1 MPSQRNF
8 CSRVEFAEVFVK
20 DADGTFTA
28 PLTGHKDKVAIGA
41 GEEVSAAV
49 VLGVGG
55 NLVPQIVPLLRF
67 FDVSGGGV
75 TSSPGY
81 CPKPLLSKRECS
93 TTVSYTHL
101 PITGWHSLF
110 LQSYTRTPFGIP
122 YGLLTCHWQEKYG
135 LTTFRASN
143 L

>member
-1 MPSQRNF
+1 MFEFRSFAFLLLKVLKVSCKESPTAEVSLLSQR
-8 CSRVEFAEVFVK
+8 
-20 DADGTFTA
+20 D
-28 PLTGHKDKVAIGA
+28 
-41 GEEVSAAV
+41 
-49 VLGVGG
+49 
-55 NLVPQIVPLLRF
+55 
-67 FDVSGGGV
+67 DVSI
-75 TSSPGY
+75 PI
-81 CPKPLLSKRECS
+81 
-93 TTVSYTHL
+93 H

>member
-1 MPSQRNF
+1 MHTIFLNFVHLLFSFKVLKVSCKESPTAEVSLLSQR
-8 CSRVEFAEVFVK
+8 
-20 DADGTFTA
+20 D
-28 PLTGHKDKVAIGA
+28 
-41 GEEVSAAV
+41 
-49 VLGVGG
+49 
-55 NLVPQIVPLLRF
+55 
-67 FDVSGGGV
+67 DVSI
-75 TSSPGY
+75 PI
-81 CPKPLLSKRECS
+81 
-93 TTVSYTHL
+93 H